1 MAWTPQA
8 AETRA
13 PRRDA
18 APAAPFANAPGATTI
33 NVLQG
38 QFHVTNDD
46 GVMLATILGS
56 CVAACIRDPVARVGG
71 LNHFLLP
78 DGESEPGGSSLKYG
92 VHAMELLINGIL
104 AEGGRRGRL
113 TAKLF
118 GGARMAANLPDIGR
132 RNAAF
137 AEDFLRRE
145 GIRHEGGSLLGHAA
159 RRIQFWPASGRIRQ
173 CRVAAEAAATV
184 RTPIV
189 TPVPETQS
197 DVELF

>member
-1 MAWTPQA
+1 MASNPSSLA
-8 AETRA
+8 
-13 PRRDA
+13 
-18 APAAPFANAPGATTI
+18 GARVAGRPSVPVQRGVERTI
-33 NVLQG
+33 HVLQG
-38 QFHVTNDD
+38 DFHVTDDD

-56 CVAACIRDPVARVGG
+56 CVAACIRDPVAGVGG

-78 DGESEPGGSSLKYG
+78 DGGSDPGVVTMKYG

-104 AEGGRRGRL
+104 RDGGRRERL

-137 AEDFLRRE
+137 AEEFLRRE
-145 GIRHEGGSLLGHAA
+145 GIRYEGGSLLGTSA
-159 RRIQFWPASGRIRQ
+159 RRLQFWPVSGRIRQ
-173 CRVAAEAAATV
+173 GRAADGAAQTI
-184 RTPIV
+184 REIV
-189 TPVPETQS
+189 PHVPELQS

>member
-1 MAWTPQA
+1 MAREPQA
-8 AETRA
+8 TGPIATRRSVA
-13 PRRDA
+13 S
-18 APAAPFANAPGATTI
+18 PADGGGVTI
-33 NVLQG
+33 TVLQG
-38 QFHVTNDD
+38 QFHVTRDED
-46 GVMLATILGS
+46 VMLATILGS

-78 DGESEPGGSSLKYG
+78 DGDNESGGSTLKYG

-104 AEGGRRGRL
+104 AEGGRRERL

-137 AEDFLRRE
+137 AEEFLRRE
-145 GIRHEGGSLLGHAA
+145 GIRQEGGSLLGQTA
-159 RRIQFWPASGRIRQ
+159 RRIQFWPVSGRTRQ
-173 CRVAAEAAATV
+173 GRAAAASAAG
-184 RTPIV
+184 RPN
-189 TPVPETQS
+189 PAPFLPEPS